1 VAQCVDVEETGDR
14 VHYDGYQVIR
24 ALPHSQDQL
33 DTLHTIEDD
42 VEGWT
47 PVSGMTGNVTT
58 VDLLL
63 SPKQIKLVKSF
74 LNCKNIQY
82 SIVLH
87 DLQRAIDSENA
98 EDRRPS
104 PVAEFKG
111 SCVTEAGISW
121 TQYHSYATHV
131 KYMECLSSKYSGQV
145 TILTIGTSYE
155 GRALKLIK
163 IGDRFGGT
171 KKAIWIDCG
180 IHAREW
186 ISPATCSYIAR
197 EMVENSSKYKI
208 LLDTFDVYIMPSMNP
223 DGYEYTRNSDR
234 MWRKTRSRNQGY
246 TCRGTDPNRNWGYNW
261 GLKGASTNPCKETY
275 RGRTAFSEPE
285 TAAVRD
291 FILQRSADIQ
301 LYLTFHSYGQMFLYP
316 WGYDR
321 LDHSQERE
329 LDRLGRVGARA
340 MGRGYT
346 VGSAAKVLYPAAGGS
361 DDWAFG
367 GAGIPYSYTIELPD
381 TGSYGFILPAS
392 QIRTV
397 GREAMSAVVAM
408 LSDLRTNRG

>member
-1 VAQCVDVEETGDR
+1 M
-14 VHYDGYQVIR
+14 H
-24 ALPHSQDQL
+24 
-33 DTLHTIEDD
+33 
-42 VEGWT
+42 
-47 PVSGMTGNVTT
+47 
-58 VDLLL
+58 LL
-63 SPKQIKLVKSF
+63 IF
-74 LNCKNIQY
+74 
-82 SIVLH
+82 
-87 DLQRAIDSENA
+87 
-98 EDRRPS
+98 
-104 PVAEFKG
+104 
-111 SCVTEAGISW
+111 
-121 TQYHSYATHV
+121 
-131 KYMECLSSKYSGQV
+131 
-145 TILTIGTSYE
+145 
-155 GRALKLIK
+155 
-163 IGDRFGGT
+163 
-171 KKAIWIDCG
+171 
-180 IHAREW
+180 
-186 ISPATCSYIAR
+186 
-197 EMVENSSKYKI
+197 
-208 LLDTFDVYIMPSMNP
+208 
-223 DGYEYTRNSDR
+223 
-234 MWRKTRSRNQGY
+234 
-246 TCRGTDPNRNWGYNW
+246 
-261 GLKGASTNPCKETY
+261 KETY